1 MCPALLSCPALNQ
14 SISSARARTQA
25 LLGSATL
32 HDVRLRMSWEQFSSP
47 CPQLSARPKISFV
60 ATRAA
65 EKSSERQAH
74 QLQRIRARCEF
85 CSALRYMLRCAYIL
99 RDIPMVF
106 QQCAAICF
114 CDLALV
120 PLVCITR
127 LCRGARC
134 LSFPMNNTLPGPY
147 STRDTTRFCEHR
159 HAASD
164 VVLNTSG
171 VLKELLSS
179 VHLDMLH
186 GTTHVHVH
194 VHMWC
199 CSTKACVHRDQ

>member
-1 MCPALLSCPALNQ
+1 MQLS
-14 SISSARARTQA
+14 IIARARTQA
-25 LLGSATL
+25 LLSSTTL
-32 HDVRLRMSWEQFSSP
+32 HDVRLRTSLERFSSP

-65 EKSSERQAH
+65 EKSSGRQAH

-85 CSALRYMLRCAYIL
+85 CSALRHMLRCAYIL

-120 PLVCITR
+120 PLVCIAR
-127 LCRGARC
+127 ICRGARW
-134 LSFPMNNTLPGPY
+134 LWFPMNNALPAPY
-147 STRDTTRFCEHR
+147 STCDTTRFCEHR

-164 VVLNTSG
+164 VALSTSG
-171 VLKELLSS
+171 ALKELLSS

-186 GTTHVHVH
+186 GTKHVHVH
-194 VHMWC
+194 AHMWC
-199 CSTKACVHRDQ
+199 CSTKACIRRDQ

>member
-99 RDIPMVF
+99 RDIPMVLPT
-106 QQCAAICF
+106 ICCNLF
-114 CDLALV
+114 LRFSLGSACLHHASLQGGKV
-120 PLVCITR
+120 PLIPNEQHPPR
-127 LCRGARC
+127 
-134 LSFPMNNTLPGPY
+134 PI
-147 STRDTTRFCEHR
+147 
-159 HAASD
+159 
-164 VVLNTSG
+164 LN
-171 VLKELLSS
+171 
-179 VHLDMLH
+179 
-186 GTTHVHVH
+186 
-194 VHMWC
+194 
-199 CSTKACVHRDQ
+199 A

>member
-14 SISSARARTQA
+14 SISCARARTQA

-32 HDVRLRMSWEQFSSP
+32 HDVRLRMSLEQFSSP

-65 EKSSERQAH
+65 EKSSGRQAH

-85 CSALRYMLRCAYIL
+85 CSALRHMLRCAYIL
-99 RDIPMVF
+99 RDIPMVLPK
-106 QQCAAICF
+106 ICCNFF
-114 CDLALV
+114 CFLALA
-120 PLVCITR
+120 PLVCIAR
-127 LCRGARC
+127 ICRGARW
-134 LSFPMNNTLPGPY
+134 LSFPMNNTLPAPY
-147 STRDTTRFCEHR
+147 STRDTTRFCGHR
-159 HAASD
+159 HAASV

-194 VHMWC
+194 VHIWC
-199 CSTKACVHRDQ
+199 CSTKACIQRDQ